1 MSNLGLKE
9 IKIPSNLKLT
19 LNSNVLKIE
28 GIFGKTEYTLDS
40 RFILKMVDENI
51 LKFYPKDET
60 DKKRRSN

>member
-40 RFILKMVDENI
+40 RFILKMVVGEGGK
-51 LKFYPKDET
+51 LKLII
-60 DKKRRSN
+60 NN